1 MKVGDLVRYRYPD
14 TDDEKA
20 IGLVIGTTN
29 HSLTFAILE
38 LNGQYRGE
46 IQLDG
51 NDMWEVISEN
61 R

>member
-1 MKVGDLVRYRYPD
+1 VKIGDLVKYRYPA

-46 IQLDG
+46 TQLDG
-51 NDMWEVISEN
+51 DDMWEVISEGG
-61 R
+61 

>member
-1 MKVGDLVRYRYPD
+1 
-14 TDDEKA
+14 
-20 IGLVIGTTN
+20 
-29 HSLTFAILE
+29 LTFAILE